1 MNRLSPEEKM
11 MKKALRLARKA
22 ETENEVPVGAIV
34 VDENGTIIGRGYNRR
49 EKRQSVTEHAELM
62 AIASACRKL
71 HSWRLENCSMYV
83 TLEPC
88 VMCSGAIIQSRIAHV
103 YYGAKDP
110 KAGAVDSVV
119 SLFEVPQW
127 NHHPEWTGGILE
139 EECSTILKNFFRRRR
154 EEKKKLKALARQNAL
169 PSEPDVRRDESRSEN
184 VLDGDSSIFVYL
196 PVLNSAEDRNRI
208 DPILKS
214 DPDLK
219 AEMDMHTKSENPK
232 SQSDQWPMAD
242 RQGKE

>member
-1 MNRLSPEEKM
+1 M

-71 HSWRLENCSMYV
+71 HSWRLENCSLYV

-119 SLFEVPQW
+119 S
-127 NHHPEWTGGILE
+127 
-139 EECSTILKNFFRRRR
+139 S
-154 EEKKKLKALARQNAL
+154 
-169 PSEPDVRRDESRSEN
+169 
-184 VLDGDSSIFVYL
+184 
-196 PVLNSAEDRNRI
+196 
-208 DPILKS
+208 LKS
-214 DPDLK
+214 LSGITIPNGPGYSGRRMFDDPQEFLSQ
-219 AEMDMHTKSENPK
+219 TK
-232 SQSDQWPMAD
+232 
-242 RQGKE
+242 RGKEETEGSGQTKCTAF